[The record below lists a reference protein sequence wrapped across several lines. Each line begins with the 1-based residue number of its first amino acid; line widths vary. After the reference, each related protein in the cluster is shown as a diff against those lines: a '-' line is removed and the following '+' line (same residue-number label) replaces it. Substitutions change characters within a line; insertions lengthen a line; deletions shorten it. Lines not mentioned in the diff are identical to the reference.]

1 MTSIRNIAIIAHVDH
16 GKTTLVDNM
25 LKQSGTLRA
34 NQAVAERA
42 MDSNDLERERGIT
55 ILAKCTALMWNDIRI
70 NIVDTPGHAD
80 FGGEVE
86 RILSMVDGVVLLVDA
101 SEGPM
106 PQTKFVLSKAL
117 NLGLKPIVVINKI
130 DRDDQRIKEVID
142 EVFELFLALEANNDQ
157 LDFPIVYASGRAGR
171 ASLNF
176 DDKINPL
183 DNLADDL
190 APLFDLIV
198 THVPTPAADDKAPFS
213 MLVTTREYNSF
224 FGRVLTGRV
233 QSGTVKINQNVKVL
247 NRENK
252 VLETGRI
259 TKILAFRGLERIAI
273 DEATAGDIIAVAGV
287 ENANVTDTICSPEV
301 TEAVPSLPIDP
312 PTLSMT
318 FSVNDSP
325 LAGSEG
331 TKVTS
336 SLIGARL
343 MRELES
349 NVALKV
355 TEAAEKNA
363 FQVAGRGELQLGILI
378 ETMRREGFEL
388 SISRPEVLF
397 QTDEKGNKQEPMEE
411 IQVNVDDDYVGVV
424 VKSLALRKAEMTDMR
439 PSGVGKSR
447 VTFIGPSRG
456 LIGYHSQFLTETRGT
471 GIMNRIF
478 HGYADYKGNIEGRRN
493 GVLISNGDGAAVA
506 YALWNLE
513 ERGKMFI
520 NPSDKVY
527 RGMII
532 GEHNRDNDLEVNP
545 LKAKQL
551 SNVRAAGKDE
561 AIRLTPLMLLTLEQ
575 AISYIQDD
583 ERVEVTP
590 KSIRL
595 RKAMLDPNDRKRAA
609 K

>member
-25 LKQSGTLRA
+25 LKQSGTFRA
-34 NQAVAERA
+34 NQQVAERA

-55 ILAKCTALMWNDIRI
+55 ILAKCTALMWGDVRI

-117 NLGLKPIVVINKI
+117 SLGLRPIVVINKI
-130 DRDDQRIKEVID
+130 DREDQRIKEVID
-142 EVFELFLALEANNDQ
+142 EIFELFVALEANNDQ

-176 DDKINPL
+176 DETINPL

-198 THVPTPAADDKAPFS
+198 KHVPAPAADDNAPFS

-233 QSGTVKINQNVKVL
+233 QTGTVKINQNVKVL

-252 VLETGRI
+252 VLENGRI
-259 TKILAFRGLERIAI
+259 TKILAFRGLERVAI
-273 DEATAGDIIAVAGV
+273 DEARAGDIIAVAGV
-287 ENANVTDTICSPEV
+287 ENANVADTICSPEV
-301 TEAVPSLPIDP
+301 TEALPSLPIDP

-325 LAGSEG
+325 LAGKEG

-355 TEAAEKNA
+355 TEAAESNA

-397 QTDEKGNKQEPMEE
+397 QIDEKGNKQEPMEE
-411 IQVNVDDDYVGVV
+411 IQVDVDDDYVGVV

-439 PSGVGKSR
+439 PSGGGKSR

-478 HGYADYKGNIEGRRN
+478 HGYANYKGAIEGRRN
-493 GVLISNGDGAAVA
+493 GVLISNGDGEAVA

-513 ERGKMFI
+513 ERGKMFV
-520 NPSDKVY
+520 NPGDKLY

-545 LKAKQL
+545 LRAKQL

-561 AIRLTPLMLLTLEQ
+561 AIRLTPPVILTLEQ

-595 RKAMLDPNDRKRAA
+595 RKALLDPTDRKRAG